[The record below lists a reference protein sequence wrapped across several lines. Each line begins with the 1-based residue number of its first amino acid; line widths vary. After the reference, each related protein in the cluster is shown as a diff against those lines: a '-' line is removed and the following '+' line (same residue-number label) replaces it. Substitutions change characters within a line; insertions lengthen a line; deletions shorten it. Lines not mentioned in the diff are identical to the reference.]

1 MTIIGILLVA
11 IGAAVGLTSPI
22 AYNGQWLLG
31 LIISLIGL
39 ALVIAHATITIERNK
54 K

>member
-1 MTIIGILLVA
+1 MTLIGILLIIA
-11 IGAAVGLTSPI
+11 GAAIGLTSPI

-31 LIISLIGL
+31 LIIAVAGL
-39 ALVIAHATITIERNK
+39 ALAAIHTAITSKEK

>member
-1 MTIIGILLVA
+1 MTIIGILLILA
-11 IGAAVGLTSPI
+11 GAAIGLTSPI

-31 LIISLIGL
+31 LIIAFAGL
-39 ALVIAHATITIERNK
+39 ALAAIHTAITSKEK

>member
-1 MTIIGILLVA
+1 MTVIGILLVA

-31 LIISLIGL
+31 LIIAILGV
-39 ALVIAHATITIERNK
+39 ALCGIHTAITSKEK

>member
-1 MTIIGILLVA
+1 MTIIGILLIA

-31 LIISLIGL
+31 LIVAVAGL
-39 ALVIAHATITIERNK
+39 VLCGIHTATTSKEK

>member
-31 LIISLIGL
+31 LIVAVAGL
-39 ALVIAHATITIERNK
+39 ALCGIHTAITSKEK

>member
-1 MTIIGILLVA
+1 MTVIGILLVA
-11 IGAAVGLTSPI
+11 IGAAVGLNSSV

-31 LIISLIGL
+31 FIIAILGV
-39 ALVIAHATITIERNK
+39 ALCGIHAAITIKEK

>member
-1 MTIIGILLVA
+1 MTILGLLAIVA
-11 IGAAVGLTSPI
+11 GLFIDLSSPI

-31 LIISLIGL
+31 LICSLGGVVLVGL
-39 ALVIAHATITIERNK
+39 HTAITSKEK

>member
-1 MTIIGILLVA
+1 MTILGLLA
-11 IGAAVGLTSPI
+11 IIAGLFTGLSSPI

-31 LIISLIGL
+31 VIISLIGL

>member
-22 AYNGQWLLG
+22 AYNGQWLRGVL
-31 LIISLIGL
+31 SSVIGV
-39 ALVIAHATITIERNK
+39 ALVIAHATITLERKNN
-54 K
+54 

>member
-1 MTIIGILLVA
+1 MTIIGLLAIVA
-11 IGAAVGLTSPI
+11 GLFIGLSSPI

-31 LIISLIGL
+31 LICSLSGAILVGL
-39 ALVIAHATITIERNK
+39 HTAITSKEK

>member
-1 MTIIGILLVA
+1 MTIIGILLIVA
-11 IGAAVGLTSPI
+11 GAAVGLTSPI

-31 LIISLIGL
+31 LLIAL
-39 ALVIAHATITIERNK
+39 AGVALCGIHTALTSKEK

>member
-11 IGAAVGLTSPI
+11 IGAAFGLTSPI

-31 LIISLIGL
+31 VIISLIGL